1 MLKTIDPRLHPD
13 LLYVLARMGHG
24 DRLAIVDRNFPA
36 ESLGREVVRLDGLD
50 VSTALEAVLT
60 VFPIDTFIP
69 QPVGV
74 MRDVDAPETR
84 PAVQVEAIAMMEAV
98 EGRTIGVEG
107 IDRFDFYERTKDCF
121 AVLTTTE
128 DRPYGCLILT
138 KGVVF

>member
-1 MLKTIDPRLHPD
+1 MLKGIDPRLHAE

-50 VSTALEAVLT
+50 LCTALEVVLS
-60 VFPIDTFIP
+60 VFPIDHFVP
-69 QPVGV
+69 EPVGV
-74 MRDVDAPETR
+74 MLDVDLPGIRPE
-84 PAVQVEAIAMMEAV
+84 VQVEAIALMEKA
-98 EGRTIGVEG
+98 EGRALGVEG
-107 IDRFDFYERTKDCF
+107 IERFDFYERTKGCF

-128 DRPYGCLILT
+128 DRPYGCVMLT